1 MGENKNRIEERGP
14 RFEATGTVDWGKG
27 GLRKGTVLDYVEFH
41 RKLPRPEESL
51 SQACH
56 ERPPERPCPFH
67 AITIKEEA
75 GEVDPNLC
83 LGCGVCVDRRDP
95 GAISLDRDSS
105 LPEPL
110 ELEELIRKP

>member
-51 SQACH
+51 GQACQ

-83 LGCGVCVDRRDP
+83 LGCGVCVDRCDH
-95 GAISLDRDSS
+95 GAISLDGTTLCLNPWS
-105 LPEPL
+105 L
-110 ELEELIRKP
+110 KG

>member
-51 SQACH
+51 GQACQ
-56 ERPPERPCPFH
+56 ERLLERLCFFY

-83 LGCGVCVDRRDP
+83 LGCGVCVDRCDH
-95 GAISLDRDSS
+95 GAISLDGTTLCLNPWS
-105 LPEPL
+105 L
-110 ELEELIRKP
+110 KG